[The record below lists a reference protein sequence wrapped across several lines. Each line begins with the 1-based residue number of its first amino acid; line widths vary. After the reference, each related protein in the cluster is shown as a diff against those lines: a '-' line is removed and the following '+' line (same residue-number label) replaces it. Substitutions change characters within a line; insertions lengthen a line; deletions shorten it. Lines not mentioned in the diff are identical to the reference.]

1 MRKFIAI
8 LMLSIVFNLCCV
20 SQTELVNMMETPQAV
35 DQVLNNTQ
43 RGKNYRLVV
52 ILDDVIV
59 VEVDGVIVYFE
70 KKKK

>member
-1 MRKFIAI
+1 
-8 LMLSIVFNLCCV
+8 MLSIVFNLCCV